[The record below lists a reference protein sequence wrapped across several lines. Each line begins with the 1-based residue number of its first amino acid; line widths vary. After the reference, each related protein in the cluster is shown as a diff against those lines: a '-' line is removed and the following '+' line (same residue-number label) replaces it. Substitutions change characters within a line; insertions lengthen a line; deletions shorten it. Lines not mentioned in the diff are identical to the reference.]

1 MVASYNAAFANLISA
16 LGPYLSRDCF
26 FFVDF
31 QRSSLLPHACVSA
44 MPMCLRKAE
53 KKPRLQSCHQGG
65 YSPWYGPIM
74 SAIWM
79 SLGSLTVRMKRM
91 KPLAFWF
98 EQKLEDCQHA
108 RWSCFLS
115 TPAQGLIWN
124 SQSTATNRPWL
135 FWCIF
140 MHVQLCYF
148 WTWRL
153 WFSTPLSNGADCE
166 KFQSAACTNTDGFL
180 MPIWRP
186 STFTFC
192 CLTILQHGPRHGKHF
207 KLGLRPAWKLATAG
221 DHKTIDQ
228 DIFAANPGPSW
239 MISTRSWNDWHDALL
254 YVVCVLA
261 HFTTY

>member
-16 LGPYLSRDCF
+16 LGPYLSQDCF

-53 KKPRLQSCHQGG
+53 KEPRLQSCYQGG

-74 SAIWM
+74 SAICPLDPWRCGWSGW
-79 SLGSLTVRMKRM
+79 SLWHFGLSKSLRTANMTGGAVSFQHPPRG
-91 KPLAFWF
+91 WF
-98 EQKLEDCQHA
+98 ETHN
-108 RWSCFLS
+108 
-115 TPAQGLIWN
+115 I
-124 SQSTATNRPWL
+124 SQSTATNRPF

-186 STFTFC
+186 STFTEVACQFYNMGHAMGSTSN
-192 CLTILQHGPRHGKHF
+192 LAFVLPESLPR
-207 KLGLRPAWKLATAG
+207 LVTTR
-221 DHKTIDQ
+221 Q
-228 DIFAANPGPSW
+228 
-239 MISTRSWNDWHDALL
+239 STRTGHFRNQSWAILDD
-254 YVVCVLA
+254 
-261 HFTTY
+261 F